1 MQLQV
6 RLRVTKMSNSRHF
19 EQLVESG
26 RPVGEIIGVDHF
38 LVRVKGLQPINL
50 RALVM
55 FEDGSKGFVHR
66 ILEDHIIVLHLGS
79 TELATGM
86 TVVEQYESLVT
97 KVGKDYIGRVISVT
111 GEPLDGKGPIAADT
125 VWPIFAPAPMLYKR
139 EILDNQLET
148 GVGLIDVLFPLV
160 RGQRIAILGDSKS
173 GKSTLAT
180 QLAIN
185 QRNTDI
191 IVVYV
196 LIAKRRT
203 DADTLIDQLQKN
215 DSMKSAIVVV
225 STMAESLTLSY
236 LSPYVG
242 CALGEYLWQQCNR
255 DVLVI
260 YDDLTSHAQV
270 YREIS
275 LLSNVSPG
283 RDSYP
288 GDMFYA
294 HSSLLERAGKLAD
307 NHKSLTAIPLV
318 LTPGGDITAYL
329 PTNVMSITDGQ
340 WILDMKVFRDTVR
353 PAINVGLSVTRVGG
367 RGQNS
372 RQKDQGQ
379 KVQQALAVYE
389 QALEYAHF
397 GSEMALSARQDLVR
411 GKLLYSLFNQRP
423 GESFSLLC
431 QQLMLDVIL
440 TLGENEQVDI
450 DLLKKNA
457 PDLIVKISNDNEFKA
472 TRDSLKT
479 LCLIAAKT
487 KPSQTNKTPATDGA
501 KK

>member
-1 MQLQV
+1 
-6 RLRVTKMSNSRHF
+6 MSNSRHF
-19 EQLVESG
+19 DQLVATG
-26 RPVGEIIGVDHF
+26 HPVGEIIGVDRF

-50 RALVM
+50 KALVM
-55 FEDGSKGFVHR
+55 FEDGSKGFVNR
-66 ILEDHIIVLHLGS
+66 ILEDQVIVLHLGS

-111 GEPLDGKGPIAADT
+111 CEPLDGNGPIAADT
-125 VWPIFAPAPMLYKR
+125 VWPIFATAPMLYKR

-160 RGQRIAILGDSKS
+160 RGQRIALLGDSKS

-185 QRNTDI
+185 QRNTDV
-191 IVVYV
+191 IVIYV

-203 DADTLIDQLQKN
+203 DADTLINQLRMN

-225 STMAESLTLSY
+225 STMAESLTMSY
-236 LSPYVG
+236 LAPYVG

-255 DVLVI
+255 DVLII

-275 LLSNVSPG
+275 LLSGVSPG

-294 HSSLLERAGKLAD
+294 HSSLLERAGKLID

-353 PAINVGLSVTRVGG
+353 PALNVGLSVTRVGG

-372 RQKDQGQ
+372 RQKQQSQ
-379 KVQQALAVYE
+379 KVQQALAVYQ

-397 GSEMALSARQDLVR
+397 GSELALSTRQDLIR
-411 GKLLYSLFNQRP
+411 GKLLYLLFNQRA
-423 GESFSLLC
+423 GESYNLLC

-440 TLGENEQVDI
+440 NLGDNEQLDI
-450 DLLKKNA
+450 VQLKKQA
-457 PDLIVKISNDNEFKA
+457 PTAVTKIKNENDFKGVS
-472 TRDSLKT
+472 DNLKA
-479 LCLIAAKT
+479 LCLISVKT
-487 KPSQTNKTPATDGA
+487 KPAPTTTGAT
-501 KK
+501 K